1 MAVKTNEILIGS
13 KENPILALDND
24 SIISVNGNLA
34 CDLLCE
40 TIPVDTLEIQC
51 RYDRMQVA
59 FSPIDYNGMR
69 TSTGKQ
75 VYARSAGTEN
85 VLNIPYASGLWYYNG
100 GSYIGKFY
108 VVDAQRTGKSVYTIK
123 AQSAIGILDALPYY
137 GKLFVN
143 QPLLDVVKNIIL
155 TDGMDKT
162 ETTFLLELADSI
174 TLGDDLD
181 SISVTGWIP
190 VCTKRAALHHVLFAQ
205 GINILKE
212 ENDSFLITKI
222 SNANAGE
229 INQNDEYDSGTVDL
243 TERVKSVEVTEH
255 AYVKSP
261 NTEPVVLYDNT
272 EAPIDLET
280 TVVFDSA
287 PIVAASLTVSGS
299 LTIRSSNEN
308 CAVVSGVGILSGIP
322 YTHTTHVVSRT
333 NESSADGKSIS
344 VSDATL
350 VNAVNSNAVADRLHA
365 YYTSKRDIQIPI
377 VLSGQRC
384 GMRYSCTTPFWDKKE
399 AFIVSMTINA
409 SAIAKAD
416 CKMVSGYEHPEKPGE
431 LMHMVLLTGSGI
443 FQVPSE
449 VLESENPRLR
459 VVLIGGGQGG
469 GGGTAG
475 SEGPS
480 SAYVRNL
487 NDLGKPGN
495 PGINGEPGKILT
507 IQIDGNNIKKEYSY
521 SCGSGGKGG
530 SAYDHGVAQTPG
542 TIGEKTVFGTFS
554 SDRGVTPVAGYQDP
568 LSGKIYGG
576 PSPDFSKIVKSGKG
590 GGIYLFTE
598 IMGGLEV
605 QRSEL
610 IHAEPGVVV
619 INEYLARVYGYELGA
634 VMEFPGGN
642 GLKFKKLDNDSFSD
656 GTRSGGGGGGPV
668 VQKNPGAAWDYYD
681 GSDAVFD
688 GMNVI
693 GGKGGVGASHLDA
706 PTPFAFSDT
715 AFGRGGIGGHGGG
728 GGGSAGECRIPSDYT
743 ITEGKPGTGG
753 RGGAGSDGAPGCIL
767 VYY

>member
-1 MAVKTNEILIGS
+1 MTVRTNEILIGS
-13 KENPILALDND
+13 KENPILSLDND
-24 SIISVNGNLA
+24 NIISVNGNLA

-40 TIPVDTLEIQC
+40 TIPIDTLEIKC
-51 RYDRMQVA
+51 RYDRMQVV

-69 TSTGKQ
+69 TSAGKQ
-75 VYARSAGTEN
+75 VYARSTGTED

-100 GSYIGKFY
+100 GLYIGKFY

-123 AQSAIGILDALPYY
+123 AQSAIGILDVMPYY

-143 QPLLDVVKNIIL
+143 TPLSDAIKDIIL
-155 TDGMDKT
+155 TDGMRRT
-162 ETTFLLELADSI
+162 ATPFLLEIADSI
-174 TLGDDLD
+174 VLGDGLD
-181 SISVTGWIP
+181 SITVTGWIP

-205 GINILKE
+205 GINILKA

-222 SNANAGE
+222 SNAEAGE
-229 INQNDEYDSGTVDL
+229 INPNDEYDSGTVDL
-243 TERVKSVEVTEH
+243 TERVKSVDVTEH

-299 LTIRSSNEN
+299 LTILSSNEN
-308 CAVVSGVGILSGIP
+308 CAVVSGVGILTGIP

-333 NESSADGKSIS
+333 NGSSADGKSIS

-350 VNAVNSNAVADRLHA
+350 VNAVNSNAVADRLYA

-384 GMRYSCTTPFWDKKE
+384 GMRYSCTTPFGDKRE
-399 AFIVSMTINA
+399 AFLVSMTINA

-431 LMHMVLLTGSGI
+431 LMHMVLLTGNGI

-487 NDLGKPGN
+487 NDLGQPGN
-495 PGINGEPGKILT
+495 PGINGEPGKILS
-507 IQIDGNNIKKEYSY
+507 IQIDGNKIKKEYSY

-530 SAYDHGVAQTPG
+530 PAYGHGVTQSPG
-542 TIGEKTVFGTFS
+542 DIGEKTVFGTFS
-554 SDRGVTPVAGYQDP
+554 SDRGVTPVVGYQDP
-568 LSGKIYGG
+568 LSGRVYGG

-610 IHAEPGVVV
+610 IHAESGVVV
-619 INEYLARVYGYELGA
+619 INEYLASRFGYELGA

-642 GLKFKKLDNDSFSD
+642 GLNFKSLPGSLLD

-668 VQKNPGAAWDYYD
+668 VQENPGVAWYYYD

-688 GMNVI
+688 GKNVT
-693 GGKGGVGASHLDA
+693 GGNGGNGAGYLDA

-728 GGGSAGECRIPSDYT
+728 GGGAAGECRVPSDYT
-743 ITEGKPGTGG
+743 ITEGKPGSGG
-753 RGGAGSDGAPGCIL
+753 FGGAGSDGAPGCIL